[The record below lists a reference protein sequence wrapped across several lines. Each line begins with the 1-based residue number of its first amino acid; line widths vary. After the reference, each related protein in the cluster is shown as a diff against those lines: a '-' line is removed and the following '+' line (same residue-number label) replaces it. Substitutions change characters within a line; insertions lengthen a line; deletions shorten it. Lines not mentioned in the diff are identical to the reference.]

1 VRHDTS
7 RAAAVTLA
15 ALALLALLPGRPLQ
29 ADGGTLRVAN
39 VVMGAYRVNVYTDP
53 TPIPP
58 DTIDVSVLATFER
71 GRGVA
76 IGLEIEIVARR
87 VGGPGDA
94 IRHPATRE
102 QADDPRFYAAKFKL
116 GSVGRWEITTVVTGP
131 EGAGE
136 VSFEVDVQEPGPLA
150 NPFLILALALIPL
163 GLVAWWLRGDESP
176 APEVSSPSNRPEG

>member
-1 VRHDTS
+1 MRPSTRSVIAGVS
-7 RAAAVTLA
+7 ASALA
-15 ALALLALLPGRPLQ
+15 ALAVLASLVVPPVRVAL

-39 VVMGAYRVNVYTDP
+39 VVMGAYRINVYTDP

-76 IGLEIEIVARR
+76 IGLEIEILAHRL
-87 VGGPGDA
+87 GSAADTT
-94 IRHPATRE
+94 RHQATRE

-116 GSVGRWEITTVVTGP
+116 GSLGPWEITTRVSGP

-136 VSFEVDVQEPGPLA
+136 VSFQVDVQEPGPLS
-150 NPFLILALALIPL
+150 NPFLILGLALIPL
-163 GLVAWWLRGDESP
+163 ALVGWWLKSS
-176 APEVSSPSNRPEG
+176 SSPSTRPEG